1 MLQYDF
7 GKTLHDGTFIQTG
20 SLNHMPTSIGTA
32 LARLRA
38 TTRLRGYKFPGMVD
52 QMINT
57 YPDAGF
63 ERPIE
68 NDQLFVSTYNHVEHE
83 DDCSKC
89 KVDEM
94 IHRKPREKPGV
105 PSIHFGT
112 IGSANQ
118 ILRNPS
124 VRDKLHQEFGVS
136 CVEMEAGGLMND
148 FPCIVIRGIC
158 GKLHLLT
165 LGSFLTR

>member
-1 MLQYDF
+1 M
-7 GKTLHDGTFIQTG
+7 
-20 SLNHMPTSIGTA
+20 STSIGTA

-38 TTRLRGYKFPGMVD
+38 TTRLRGHKFPGMVD
-52 QMINT
+52 QMIKT

-83 DDCSKC
+83 DNCSKC

-105 PSIHFGT
+105 PSGR
-112 IGSANQ
+112 S
-118 ILRNPS
+118 ILRINYFKILQS
-124 VRDKLHQEFGVS
+124 ETNYIRNLVFHVLRWKLV
-136 CVEMEAGGLMND
+136 D
-148 FPCIVIRGIC
+148 
-158 GKLHLLT
+158 
-165 LGSFLTR
+165 